1 MFILLLLGSM
11 YANKQ
16 QTRPRHNSAKERNP
30 NILVVICSTNLKLS
44 IAYSAETT
52 YEQVFESIARE
63 HEVPESWSHYDLF
76 LPETGSWLRNMGDLP
91 FKDKHG
97 EVSVNRPYFVVILTL
112 DQASM
117 RIETTLF
124 EEEEIQKS

>member
-1 MFILLLLGSM
+1 
-11 YANKQ
+11 
-16 QTRPRHNSAKERNP
+16 
-30 NILVVICSTNLKLS
+30 
-44 IAYSAETT
+44 
-52 YEQVFESIARE
+52 
-63 HEVPESWSHYDLF
+63 
-76 LPETGSWLRNMGDLP
+76 MGDLP

-124 EEEEIQKS
+124 EEEEIEKS